1 MVGKRSENGLE
12 KEMIIFA
19 KNILLKLLEFSDHTM
34 KKIMFWPH
42 VLPTSNQM

>member
-1 MVGKRSENGLE
+1 MIGKRSENGLE

-34 KKIMFWPH
+34 EKIMFWPH
-42 VLPTSNQM
+42 VFPTSNQM